1 MASVS
6 FVIDA
11 KGGAA
16 MAVEEV
22 RLSLRRQLEDAFGV
36 EEASILMD
44 RPPGGWN
51 DLVTNQT
58 LDLKID
64 ALRSDLRSEM
74 AALRSELRGEMAELR
89 GGMVELGGELRGE
102 MVELRGEVR
111 GEIAEMSASVD
122 RRLRAQTWITTTTM
136 LTAVGLVAALSRF

>member
-1 MASVS
+1 MASVVG
-6 FVIDA
+6 FL
-11 KGGAA
+11 GGRE

-22 RLSLRRQLEDAFGV
+22 HVRLRRKLEEAFGA

-44 RPPGGWN
+44 RPPSGWR

-64 ALRSDLRSEM
+64 ALRAELHRDM
-74 AALRSELRGEMAELR
+74 SEL
-89 GGMVELGGELRGE
+89 
-102 MVELRGEVR
+102 
-111 GEIAEMSASVD
+111 SASVD

-136 LTAVGLVAALSRF
+136 ITAVGVVAALSHL